1 MSRINFINLRFLAIR
16 RALKKRRVPLARPSR
31 ARARTAKPRSKRA
44 RRRGRRA
51 PIGASR
57 GFFAREDK
65 KARPPRFEKASL
77 SRGFFRRAGKEKIP
91 GFPPSE
97 VPGFFSRLVSASFA
111 SARGFR
117 ALIALSAWG
126 KQKRALRVF
135 ERRLTVR
142 RRPGRRAKK
151 PLTARF
157 DADRTSRP
165 RAFSSGRDELPRP
178 RRAEGQKTGARKI
191 LRALSSFF
199 RAGGQWSD
207 FRPAPLIVSRLSGV
221 LPRRRQYLR

>member
-1 MSRINFINLRFLAIR
+1 MSRINFINMRFLAIR

-91 GFPPSE
+91 GSPPSE

-111 SARGFR
+111 SARGLR
-117 ALIALSAWG
+117 ELIALSARGNG
-126 KQKRALRVF
+126 KRRSAFLKGVSQCAVVPGGARKSRSRRVLAPTGLRA
-135 ERRLTVR
+135 
-142 RRPGRRAKK
+142 
-151 PLTARF
+151 
-157 DADRTSRP
+157 
-165 RAFSSGRDELPRP
+165 RAFSSGRGELPRP

-199 RAGGQWSD
+199 ARA
-207 FRPAPLIVSRLSGV
+207 VSGRTSG
-221 LPRRRQYLR
+221 PRRSS